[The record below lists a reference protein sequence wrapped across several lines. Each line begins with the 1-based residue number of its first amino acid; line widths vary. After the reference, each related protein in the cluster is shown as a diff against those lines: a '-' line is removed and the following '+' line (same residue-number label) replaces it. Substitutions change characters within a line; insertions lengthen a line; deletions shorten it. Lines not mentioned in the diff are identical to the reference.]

1 MSGTV
6 EVTVTRSAG
15 DDRAVTVFID
25 TDFEPGGSD
34 GGPGLRVLI
43 NDDEAY
49 VGKAYDFGA
58 HHGAAAK
65 KMSVQLDEI
74 AYLDDESNDETK
86 EPS

>member
-49 VGKAYDFGA
+49 AGKAYDLGA
-58 HHGAAAK
+58 HHAAGAK
-65 KMSVQLDEI
+65 KLVVQLDEI
-74 AYLDDESNDETK
+74 AYVTDGTEN
-86 EPS
+86 